1 MLSTT
6 AQEDM
11 ERNEEFGMGNDRF
24 RVHPSD
30 HSGTEREVQN
40 GSHHAPRPVGKTLE
54 TVERD
59 YILAVLQQTNWVING
74 PRGAAQI
81 LGLHP
86 NTLRNRMKKLGVA
99 RSSP

>member
-1 MLSTT
+1 
-6 AQEDM
+6 
-11 ERNEEFGMGNDRF
+11 MG
-24 RVHPSD
+24 
-30 HSGTEREVQN
+30 E
-40 GSHHAPRPVGKTLE
+40 TLE

>member
-1 MLSTT
+1 M
-6 AQEDM
+6 
-11 ERNEEFGMGNDRF
+11 RNDEF

-30 HSGTEREVQN
+30 HSRTEREVRN
-40 GSHHAPRPVGKTLE
+40 GNHHGPRPVGETLE

-99 RSSP
+99 RWSP